1 MKNFSRGPG
10 MGQLDHPE
18 LLDAE
23 MRIIKAAKANGL
35 HIGIGT
41 GTSVEMPEWALT
53 GYSVATAL
61 NI

>member
-1 MKNFSRGPG
+1 

-41 GTSVEMPEWALT
+41 GTSAEMPEWALT
-53 GYSVATAL
+53 GYSAATAL